1 MRHAAAIAIAA
12 VCCLGLAAGTASAA
26 NGPSKGTDIRFC
38 VANGTDLPGRFTMQ
52 VANQQGPDTSLVAQ
66 PFTGRRMTCDTVE
79 KPGTAILSIE
89 LQYLGNWIR
98 ACEIRSP
105 VNSRNL
111 TLTASG
117 SGPAFAC
124 KTDHSQR

>member
-1 MRHAAAIAIAA
+1 MHRILAVAA
-12 VCCLGLAAGTASAA
+12 VCSLVLVAGIAEAA

-66 PFTGRRMTCDTVE
+66 PFTARRMACDTVE
-79 KPGTAILSIE
+79 KPGTATLSIE

-98 ACEIRSP
+98 ACDIRSP

-117 SGPAFAC
+117 SGPAFEC
-124 KTDHSQR
+124 KTERPGQ